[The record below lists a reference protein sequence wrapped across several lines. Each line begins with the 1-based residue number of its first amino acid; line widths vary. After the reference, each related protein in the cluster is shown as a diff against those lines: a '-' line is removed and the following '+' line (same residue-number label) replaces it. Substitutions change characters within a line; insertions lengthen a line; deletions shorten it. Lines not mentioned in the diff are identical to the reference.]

1 MGLVNTLLHYYTGNP
16 NRTAF
21 STAFAELT
29 QPILRGFGA
38 KNPAVE
44 NLTQAE
50 RNVIYA
56 IRDFGFFQDQFAGDI
71 VADYFA
77 LLTQKDVIRNRY
89 TNYPGRVKSTQRLME
104 RADREATE

>member
-38 KNPAVE
+38 KNPQVE

-50 RNVIYA
+50 RNVIY
-56 IRDFGFFQDQFAGDI
+56 RDSRLRLF
-71 VADYFA
+71 
-77 LLTQKDVIRNRY
+77 
-89 TNYPGRVKSTQRLME
+89 PGPVRSRHRL
-104 RADREATE
+104 